1 MAEQTQE
8 KNKAFLEKVV
18 AETNLETVNEAQTA
32 SKVVFRILRDLLPR
46 EEVDKLADE
55 LRGEEAPK
63 ADMEIKDL
71 FKDTNP
77 MVSFFSYISPI
88 QQLNID
94 KDTFMLRLNQEGAVR
109 HDTDAEAVTKAVFSA
124 TKEEISSEQIEN
136 VAKCISDDELRT
148 LWQQA

>member
-1 MAEQTQE
+1 MSQQTEE
-8 KNKAFLEKVV
+8 KNKAFLEKVI

-32 SKVVFRILRDLLPR
+32 TKVVFRILRDLLPR

-55 LRGEEAPK
+55 LRGEEAPN
-63 ADMEIKDL
+63 ANMEIKDL
-71 FKDTNP
+71 FKDPNP

-94 KDTFMLRLNQEGAVR
+94 KDTFMLRLKQEGAVR

-124 TKEEISSEQIEN
+124 TKAEISQEQVEN
-136 VAKCISDDELRT
+136 VANCISDDELRSIW
-148 LWQQA
+148 LQS